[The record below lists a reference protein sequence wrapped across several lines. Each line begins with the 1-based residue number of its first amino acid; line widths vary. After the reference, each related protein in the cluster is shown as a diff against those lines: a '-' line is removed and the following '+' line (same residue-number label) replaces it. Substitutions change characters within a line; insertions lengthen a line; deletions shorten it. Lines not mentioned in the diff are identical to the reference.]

1 MEEKSAAFFLGD
13 FRACSVFAFFPFD
26 VQTPFGGRDMAL
38 LAKQEA
44 ATR

>member
-1 MEEKSAAFFLGD
+1 MEAKSAVFLGV
-13 FRACSVFAFFPFD
+13 FRACSVFAFFPFE

-38 LAKQEA
+38 LAKQKA